1 MRRHERRKISLRC
14 LRGCGRHMSIK
25 PSDKRRHL
33 RYDLIDFALLETSG
47 DGDSIQCV
55 IVDISLGGL
64 QIRSKVSLPV
74 GKSCVMR
81 VARPKDRPLEIK
93 GEVRHSQLMPESDLF
108 ASGFRFLPETREE
121 RMAIAEYVHEIFLR
135 QTDAMAG

>member
-1 MRRHERRKISLRC
+1 
-14 LRGCGRHMSIK
+14 MSIK

-33 RYDLIDFALLETSG
+33 RYDLVDFALLDA
-47 DGDSIQCV
+47 DGLEHPIQCV

-64 QIRSKVSLPV
+64 QIRSKVSLPL
-74 GKSCVMR
+74 GKQCVLR
-81 VARPKDRPLEIK
+81 VARPKDRPIEIK
-93 GEVRHSQLMPESDLF
+93 GEVRHCQLMEESELF
-108 ASGFRFLPETREE
+108 ASGFRFLPDTREE